1 MTLWN
6 PLNVFSG
13 RTDSAADGPSASF
26 DPSRIGDPLGPRP
39 SDPAIGTGGLQ
50 IGGPVST
57 GDPRRNPI
65 GFAPA
70 ADPVGEP
77 RFRTELSFRRHHEL
91 PRSSTTPVFPEDG
104 AQSSWQSPE
113 QVGSAEVDVDHVDA
127 VDSLDAV
134 DQLDTAEEPVTELP
148 VAKET
153 VPFFKREISFR
164 KKQKDA
170 AEEVSAQET
179 PDDIVDESVDES
191 LAEPIET
198 AATDELTDARDDWTL
213 PAIGVVAAVAEP
225 EQHADDAVE
234 ERGNVEAGE
243 RESLVAADAVT
254 FASDSFEADTFAA
267 DILADGADETA
278 EKPVVPFYK
287 REISF
292 RRKKNVAEVA
302 AAAEVAHA
310 VGAEDTSD
318 EPAEAELEHEIVGSS
333 DEPAEIVASVD
344 EPTEPDAFDSGANAG
359 EEATFGEDNAAA
371 ELVASEPHSELDAPA
386 FEIAAMHELDR
397 SNTDDEALE
406 ELPSAGPTDNPWR
419 SQDATREP
427 EDDVAAF
434 EDVASFDDV
443 AAFEDV
449 APTED
454 VATEDDDEVPVHAA
468 VAAAEAVD
476 DTDVVPDL
484 PDVAADDAPR
494 APGRFGSRKRKS
506 EKAPKRQSGKGR
518 KVVGL
523 KIGASQLAAAIVT
536 ETDRGH
542 ELLGLAR
549 RPLAA
554 GIVVDGEVRDESALA
569 GAVRSFFDDEKLP
582 KGNVRIGLSS
592 NRIGVRTLDIEGV
605 EDASRF
611 DNAVRFKAH
620 EVLPVA
626 LSESVL
632 DYRVLEE
639 RIGEDGS
646 RSGRVLLVVAPRDQ
660 VEPYTR
666 VADLAGIGLEALDL
680 EALGL
685 LRAFVAPGSGALT
698 PDDTASVVVSIG
710 HESSTLLVA
719 GGGACEFTRVFDWGG
734 SALEEAIASSL
745 DVRPAEAATIL
756 RHLSLSG
763 PGRQYETLDEV
774 TRARAT
780 DAIRQRLTPFARELV
795 NSLQFYQTQAES
807 LGIGGIQITG
817 GTSHLEGIDDALHQM
832 IGVKVSVGDPL
843 SRVVRAEDFD
853 PALESAI
860 GSFGVPIGLAID
872 DLSMRGVNLLPKGTV
887 VKKSRRSTL
896 VAIGAPIAVAVPV
909 AALAFMYL
917 GAHGKVTDQQSQ
929 LDAARAELA
938 ALPQPTRP
946 VIDTGVVGD
955 EAVRATA
962 VANVLGGRLSWEAV
976 FRDMSKVLPAN
987 VWLSTLSL
995 TAPEATTLADAA
1007 AAAPAPAAAGVEPVP
1022 TAVAV
1027 DGFTFTQP
1035 DVARLL
1041 ARLATLPS
1049 LKRVTLTS
1057 SQSQLLGTKKV
1068 VHFAIVADLNQT
1080 GGAS

>member
-1 MTLWN
+1 M
-6 PLNVFSG
+6 
-13 RTDSAADGPSASF
+13 
-26 DPSRIGDPLGPRP
+26 
-39 SDPAIGTGGLQ
+39 
-50 IGGPVST
+50 
-57 GDPRRNPI
+57 
-65 GFAPA
+65 
-70 ADPVGEP
+70 
-77 RFRTELSFRRHHEL
+77 
-91 PRSSTTPVFPEDG
+91 
-104 AQSSWQSPE
+104 
-113 QVGSAEVDVDHVDA
+113 
-127 VDSLDAV
+127 
-134 DQLDTAEEPVTELP
+134 
-148 VAKET
+148 
-153 VPFFKREISFR
+153 
-164 KKQKDA
+164 
-170 AEEVSAQET
+170 
-179 PDDIVDESVDES
+179 
-191 LAEPIET
+191 
-198 AATDELTDARDDWTL
+198 
-213 PAIGVVAAVAEP
+213 
-225 EQHADDAVE
+225 
-234 ERGNVEAGE
+234 
-243 RESLVAADAVT
+243 
-254 FASDSFEADTFAA
+254 
-267 DILADGADETA
+267 
-278 EKPVVPFYK
+278 
-287 REISF
+287 
-292 RRKKNVAEVA
+292 
-302 AAAEVAHA
+302 
-310 VGAEDTSD
+310 
-318 EPAEAELEHEIVGSS
+318 
-333 DEPAEIVASVD
+333 
-344 EPTEPDAFDSGANAG
+344 
-359 EEATFGEDNAAA
+359 
-371 ELVASEPHSELDAPA
+371 
-386 FEIAAMHELDR
+386 
-397 SNTDDEALE
+397 
-406 ELPSAGPTDNPWR
+406 
-419 SQDATREP
+419 
-427 EDDVAAF
+427 
-434 EDVASFDDV
+434 
-443 AAFEDV
+443 
-449 APTED
+449 
-454 VATEDDDEVPVHAA
+454 
-468 VAAAEAVD
+468 
-476 DTDVVPDL
+476 
-484 PDVAADDAPR
+484 AADDAPP

-592 NRIGVRTLDIEGV
+592 NRIGVRTLDIDGV

-832 IGVKVSVGDPL
+832 IGVNVSVGDPL

-929 LDAARAELA
+929 LDAARGRARGVAAADPAGDRYGRRRRRGSSCHGRCQRPRWPARVGGGLPRHVEGAAGERLA
-938 ALPQPTRP
+938 LDSVAH
-946 VIDTGVVGD
+946 
-955 EAVRATA
+955 RA
-962 VANVLGGRLSWEAV
+962 GGGEPGRLSGRDARGGRGSAGADSRGDRRLHPHAARCCPSPRATGDAALTQARDADLEPVPADRNQEGRALRHRCRPEPDRRCVMSSLLRSPKGKIGAIAAGGLLVLLALWFLLVSPQRAKATELTADVAAARAQVVERKTALATPAADVTVRPSDLYRLTKALPDDTNMSGIVLDVNRIAARNKLTFISITPGPQIAGTGYLQQPLDVAV
-976 FRDMSKVLPAN
+976 QGRFAHISSFLADLR
-987 VWLSTLSL
+987 TLVSVRGKRL
-995 TAPEATTLADAA
+995 DARGRLYSVSSVNITAPESPDKFPVVKAAVKLNAYAFSAPVPAT
-1007 AAAPAPAAAGVEPVP
+1007 PAPDSSTSTDTSSDGTVAAG
-1022 TAVAV
+1022 
-1027 DGFTFTQP
+1027 
-1035 DVARLL
+1035 
-1041 ARLATLPS
+1041 ATP
-1049 LKRVTLTS
+1049 
-1057 SQSQLLGTKKV
+1057 
-1068 VHFAIVADLNQT
+1068 
-1080 GGAS
+1080 